1 MNKHYRLFLIFSIIL
16 ITLFGFKLYIENTEG
31 KKLSKLS
38 IEYEAKSIS
47 NFLIAFRTIYQN
59 IFIKNHIK
67 LDESNIDFLPVLTT
81 NEISKKFSSLNL
93 QVKIATVSSRPRNP
107 KNKANQ
113 RQEENIKYFKDNKD
127 IKFLFK
133 NQNDKY
139 YFSKPMY
146 ISNTC
151 LKCHGK
157 KENAPKIIRENYN
170 KSYNYKLGELRGIID
185 IEITQTDLSK
195 LLEENNSRRT
205 FAVVTTLIILI
216 FTMFLYTRY
225 NKRSDEN
232 IQKLNT
238 DIKQKN
244 KDLLRK
250 EQELIKLNKTLEIR
264 VAEAIEQTKLQQ
276 EQILQQSRLAQM
288 GEMISMIAH
297 QWRQPLAAISAV
309 NASLNVKVQLGEMP
323 NPDTI
328 LKSTNKVSS
337 YLQHLTTTID
347 DFRDFFKPN
356 KKKEDTTYNQ
366 ILYSTLNIIEVSIA
380 TQNIKL
386 IKNTNSIVVFH
397 TYPNDLKQVLL
408 NIIKNSKDALIENHI
423 KDPYIKIETFDN
435 ILTIEDNAGGIES
448 DIIDK
453 IFDPYFS
460 TKDEKNG
467 TGLGL
472 YMSKMIIEEHCNGKI
487 SVKNTTDGAMFTIDL
502 GQGLIK

>member
-59 IFIKNHIK
+59 IFIQNHIK

-127 IKFLFK
+127 ITFLFK

-195 LLEENNSRRT
+195 LLEENNSKRT
-205 FAVVTTLIILI
+205 FAVVTTLIILL
-216 FTMFLYTRY
+216 FTMFLYTKY
-225 NKRSDEN
+225 NKKSDEN

-264 VAEAIEQTKLQQ
+264 VTEAIEQTKLQQ

-288 GEMISMIAH
+288 E
-297 QWRQPLAAISAV
+297 R
-309 NASLNVKVQLGEMP
+309 
-323 NPDTI
+323 
-328 LKSTNKVSS
+328 
-337 YLQHLTTTID
+337 
-347 DFRDFFKPN
+347 
-356 KKKEDTTYNQ
+356 
-366 ILYSTLNIIEVSIA
+366 
-380 TQNIKL
+380 
-386 IKNTNSIVVFH
+386 
-397 TYPNDLKQVLL
+397 
-408 NIIKNSKDALIENHI
+408 
-423 KDPYIKIETFDN
+423 
-435 ILTIEDNAGGIES
+435 
-448 DIIDK
+448 
-453 IFDPYFS
+453 
-460 TKDEKNG
+460 
-467 TGLGL
+467 
-472 YMSKMIIEEHCNGKI
+472 
-487 SVKNTTDGAMFTIDL
+487 
-502 GQGLIK
+502 